1 MATIKRFEEIVAWQ
15 EARKLACM
23 IYSLTSTGG
32 FAKDFGLR
40 DQIRRAAVSVGS
52 NIAEGFE
59 RNGNKEFEKF
69 LWIAKGSTGEV
80 VSQLYTAVDV
90 GYVTVGEVAD
100 VMEQARHCAYLIYRF
115 IQSLKASDIT
125 GERYKPRKRFE
136 RFEKFEKFE
145 RLEKSPQTPQTS
157 QTLQTPQTSQTLQTP
172 QTSQT

>member
-23 IYSLTSTGG
+23 IYSITSIGG

-136 RFEKFEKFE
+136 
-145 RLEKSPQTPQTS
+145 KSPQTPQTLQTPQTP
-157 QTLQTPQTSQTLQTP
+157 QTLQTPQTSQT
-172 QTSQT
+172 

>member
-23 IYSLTSTGG
+23 IYSITSIGG

-136 RFEKFEKFE
+136 
-145 RLEKSPQTPQTS
+145 KSPQTPQTLQTS
-157 QTLQTPQTSQTLQTP
+157 QTLQTPQT
-172 QTSQT
+172 

>member
-23 IYSLTSTGG
+23 IYCLTSTGG

-69 LWIAKGSTGEV
+69 LWIAKGSAGEV
-80 VSQLYTAVDV
+80 ISQLYTVIDV
-90 GYVTVGEVAD
+90 GYVAYDDVAN
-100 VMEQARHCAYLIYRF
+100 VVEQARHCTYLIYKF
-115 IQSLKASDIT
+115 IQSLKASAIT
-125 GERYKPRKRFE
+125 GERYKPIK
-136 RFEKFEKFE
+136 KFEK
-145 RLEKSPQTPQTS
+145 SQTPQTS
-157 QTLQTPQTSQTLQTP
+157 QTSQTSQT
-172 QTSQT
+172 